1 MGNENKILII
11 ALVIVLIII
20 PVGYWLAPEPVD
32 NEVRVGDVW
41 EYYAV
46 GDPSIL
52 VHTRR
57 VIGVKNNYI
66 QFIQDDR
73 DTLSQIKIEFKHD
86 SEKISSNTI
95 KKDPN

>member
-1 MGNENKILII
+1 MGNENKILIF

-20 PVGYWLAPEPVD
+20 PIGYWLVPEPID
-32 NEVRVGDVW
+32 NKVRVGDVW

-66 QFIQDDR
+66 QFIQNDI
-73 DTLSQIKIEFKHD
+73 DTLSQVTIEFKHD
-86 SEKISSNTI
+86 SKKLSSNTQ
-95 KKDPN
+95 KKEP